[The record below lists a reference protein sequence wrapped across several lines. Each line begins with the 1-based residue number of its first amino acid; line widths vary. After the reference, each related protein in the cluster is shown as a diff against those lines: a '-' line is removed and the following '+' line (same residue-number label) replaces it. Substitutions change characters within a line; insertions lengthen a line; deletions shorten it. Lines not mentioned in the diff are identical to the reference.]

1 MQPLTLK
8 KAMLVLV
15 AAFGC
20 GIVSGATHSAASAED
35 FPDGGGGMSLTE
47 TQFIQSINA
56 ERQKAGL
63 RALIPQDAVM
73 LAAQFHAFNM
83 ADRDLLSHE
92 IDGDRG
98 GDRLEQLG
106 YEYIVWRENIASGYR
121 TPAAVVA
128 AWMKSVDGHRK
139 NILDAR
145 VVHIGVGIATSADG
159 RPYYC
164 ALFAAPR

>member
-20 GIVSGATHSAASAED
+20 GIMPGPFHSVASAED
-35 FPDGGGGMSLTE
+35 FPDGGGGMSLAE
-47 TQFIQSINA
+47 TQFIQSLNA

-63 RALIPQDAVM
+63 PALVPQEAVM
-73 LAAQFHAFNM
+73 LAARFHALNM
-83 ADRDLLSHE
+83 ADLDVLSHE

-98 GDRLEQLG
+98 GERLEQVG
-106 YEYIVWRENIASGYR
+106 YAFIVWRENIASGYR

-128 AWMKSVDGHRK
+128 AWMKSVEGHRK
-139 NILDAR
+139 NVLDAR

>member
-1 MQPLTLK
+1 MV
-8 KAMLVLV
+8 MLVLV

-20 GIVSGATHSAASAED
+20 GLVPGPAHSAATAED
-35 FPDGGGGMSLTE
+35 FPDGGGGMSLVE
-47 TQFIQSINA
+47 SQFIQSINA

-63 RALIPQDAVM
+63 PALIPQEAVM
-73 LAAQFHAFNM
+73 LAARFHAFNM
-83 ADRDLLSHE
+83 ADMDELRHE

-98 GDRLEQLG
+98 GDRLEQFG
-106 YEYIVWRENIASGYR
+106 YAFIAWRENIASGNR
-121 TPAAVVA
+121 TPAAAVTS
-128 AWMKSVDGHRK
+128 WMKSVDGHRK
-139 NILDAR
+139 NVLDAR